1 MVLKELY
8 IISLKDKEIIKKYV
22 FNEFGV
28 NVILG
33 VAKKDSNGVGKTA
46 MIDSIRMILGEKIPN
61 DFKHKEELE
70 KRDILLVLKIENK
83 DKVQYLA
90 RQIIDEE
97 NGYISDQLVMD
108 IKGWNIY
115 DLESYRGYVQSLVF
129 EKLNVEGIP
138 SLQAIREYLIRDE
151 KQGFGDIMLARR
163 KAIQNSR
170 CLNFLSLL
178 PINYEVNINKLKNE
192 QIALENEIKI
202 IKTIAKDISKLKSE
216 KIKLESEI
224 FKMEKMLN
232 SIDVSEKIDY
242 DEEKYI
248 CAKKKLKGIE
258 FQIFKKE
265 YSKKQYEQNIEG
277 LEQRHKRMRE
287 LVDLKAYFKQITKY
301 FPEDLEKN
309 YDDMEKFFAYMLENR
324 GDYFKSRIE
333 KLEKELEKLQFYKKE
348 LQNTISESTKI
359 FQNTQLVDD
368 IHNINQQ
375 LNVEYQK
382 LADVKMKIDKYNE
395 INHLTKELNKKGKKI
410 LEKTLEY
417 EQEYSQYSENV
428 SNIEKHFTTLT
439 EEAYGEN
446 GDLTYYYEN
455 EVKKKATTGRIK
467 IVCQI
472 ADENSHGRLYMKIN
486 MFDLSLLLNRVDS
499 NSGCKFLIHDGS
511 YCKPNPDAKAKI
523 INYVDKYLKN
533 KECGQYFITLN
544 KSEINAEDLKTIREQ
559 KMVVAEFDREHEN
572 KNRFFGF
579 KY

>member
-192 QIALENEIKI
+192 QIAL
-202 IKTIAKDISKLKSE
+202 
-216 KIKLESEI
+216 
-224 FKMEKMLN
+224 
-232 SIDVSEKIDY
+232 
-242 DEEKYI
+242 
-248 CAKKKLKGIE
+248 
-258 FQIFKKE
+258 
-265 YSKKQYEQNIEG
+265 
-277 LEQRHKRMRE
+277 
-287 LVDLKAYFKQITKY
+287 
-301 FPEDLEKN
+301 
-309 YDDMEKFFAYMLENR
+309 
-324 GDYFKSRIE
+324 
-333 KLEKELEKLQFYKKE
+333 
-348 LQNTISESTKI
+348 
-359 FQNTQLVDD
+359 
-368 IHNINQQ
+368 
-375 LNVEYQK
+375 
-382 LADVKMKIDKYNE
+382 
-395 INHLTKELNKKGKKI
+395 
-410 LEKTLEY
+410 
-417 EQEYSQYSENV
+417 
-428 SNIEKHFTTLT
+428 
-439 EEAYGEN
+439 
-446 GDLTYYYEN
+446 
-455 EVKKKATTGRIK
+455 
-467 IVCQI
+467 
-472 ADENSHGRLYMKIN
+472 
-486 MFDLSLLLNRVDS
+486 
-499 NSGCKFLIHDGS
+499 
-511 YCKPNPDAKAKI
+511 
-523 INYVDKYLKN
+523 
-533 KECGQYFITLN
+533 
-544 KSEINAEDLKTIREQ
+544 
-559 KMVVAEFDREHEN
+559 
-572 KNRFFGF
+572 
-579 KY
+579 